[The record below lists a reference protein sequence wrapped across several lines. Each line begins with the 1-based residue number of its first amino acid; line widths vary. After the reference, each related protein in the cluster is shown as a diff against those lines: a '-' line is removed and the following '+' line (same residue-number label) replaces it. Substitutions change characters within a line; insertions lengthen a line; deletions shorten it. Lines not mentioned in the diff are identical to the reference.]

1 LENHHIVLHSDI
13 ISPVTSTKTAANRQ
27 IARAAGTV
35 MAAFVLSNLIGLVR
49 QILVSRAFGTGAE
62 MDAFNAAARLPDL
75 LFSLVA
81 GGALASAF
89 IPTFTGLLA
98 RDETQDAWRLASSI
112 TNLAGALLIA
122 CSALAA
128 LLAPQLVRNVLYGL
142 VPDLDPAQAEL
153 TTSLLRI
160 MLLSPFIFGISGL
173 VMGILNAH
181 QVFLLPALAPTM
193 LWLGMIFGVLVL
205 APYWGI
211 HGLAWGYVIGAML
224 HLGVQIPGLLRL
236 SGRYF
241 ATLGLHLASVREV
254 TRLMG
259 PRLLGVAVVQLNF
272 VVNTILANA
281 QPEGSLSAIQ
291 VAWAVMTMP
300 PVVIAQAIA
309 IAALPTF
316 SAQAAT
322 GRLDEMR
329 ASLAT
334 TLRGVILLALP
345 ASLGLILL
353 RQPLVALLFERGEFD
368 SHSTE
373 LVAWALLWYAAGL
386 VGHSV
391 VEIISRAYYALHDTR
406 TPVFIGAAAMSLNL
420 IFSLGFSAL
429 FLRIGWAPH
438 GGLALANSLATALE
452 MVPLLVLM
460 RRRLNGLDG
469 RNILSGAGQAAA
481 ATLVMAL
488 GLAAWTGLTKSQPA
502 WLAAVGG
509 VLLGGGLYG
518 LAVMG
523 LGVREIRSAAR
534 ELQRR
539 FL

>member
-1 LENHHIVLHSDI
+1 
-13 ISPVTSTKTAANRQ
+13 
-27 IARAAGTV
+27 
-35 MAAFVLSNLIGLVR
+35 MAAFVLSNLMGLVR

-89 IPTFTGLLA
+89 IPTFTGMLA
-98 RDETQDAWRLASSI
+98 RDETRDAWKLASSI
-112 TNLAGALLIA
+112 ANLAGALLVA
-122 CSALAA
+122 TSALAA

-160 MLLSPFIFGISGL
+160 MLLSPFLFGISGL

-205 APYWGI
+205 SPRWGI
-211 HGLAWGYVIGAML
+211 HGLAWGYVLGAML

-254 TRLMG
+254 ARLMG

-300 PVVIAQAIA
+300 QVVIAQAIA

-316 SAQAAT
+316 SSQAAT

-345 ASLGLILL
+345 ASLGLVLL

-368 SHSTE
+368 SHSTG

-420 IFSLGFSAL
+420 VFSLIFPSL

-452 MVPLLVLM
+452 MIPLLLLM

-469 RNILSGAGQAAA
+469 RNILNGAGQAAA
-481 ATLVMAL
+481 ATLAMAL
-488 GLAAWTGLTKSQPA
+488 GLVAWTALTKSQPA
-502 WLAAVGG
+502 WLIAAGG
-509 VLLGGGLYG
+509 VLVGGGLYG
-518 LAVMG
+518 LAVLG
-523 LGVREIRSAAR
+523 LGVREVKSAAR

-539 FL
+539 LL